1 MRKKISIVVFLFFYI
16 GLFASEN
23 DSLIN
28 NANKQYSE
36 GLYTKAIENYQK
48 VIDKGYT
55 SSELFFNL
63 GNSYFKMNDLPS
75 SILFY
80 ERARRLAPND
90 DDIQFNLKIANSRIP
105 DKIEKVPELFFKQW
119 WNSFYNMFSVNNWA
133 KITIL
138 MFVISLVFIG
148 VFILSKQRRIKIIN
162 FWLGVLF
169 FLVFVFSFSLS
180 YQKYIYS
187 QKHHE
192 AIVFTPTI
200 TIKSSPNFNSVD
212 LFVIHEGSKLII
224 TDKVDDWF
232 EIRIANGGVGWLLQ
246 SSVKII

>member
-1 MRKKISIVVFLFFYI
+1 MKHISIIVFLFFTI

-28 NANKQYSE
+28 IANKKYSE
-36 GLYTKAIENYQK
+36 GLYNEAIENYQK
-48 VIDKGYT
+48 VIDNGYT
-55 SSELFFNL
+55 SSELYFNL

-75 SILFY
+75 SILYY
-80 ERARRLAPND
+80 ERAGRLAPND

-105 DKIEKVPELFFKQW
+105 DKIAKVPELFFKRW

-133 KITIL
+133 KITIFV
-138 MFVISLVFIG
+138 FVITLIFIG
-148 VFILSKQRRIKIIN
+148 VFILSKQRKIKIVG
-162 FWLGVLF
+162 FWLGIFF
-169 FLVFVFSFSLS
+169 FLLSVFSFGLS

-200 TIKSSPNFNSVD
+200 TIKSSPNNNSVD

-224 TDKVDDWF
+224 TDKVNDWY

-246 SSVKII
+246 SSVKVI

>member
-1 MRKKISIVVFLFFYI
+1 MKKYIHIIIILFFTI

-23 DSLIN
+23 DSLIDF
-28 NANKQYSE
+28 ANKKYSE
-36 GLYTKAIENYQK
+36 GLYNEAIENYQK
-48 VIDKGYT
+48 VIDNGYT
-55 SSELFFNL
+55 SSELYFNL

-75 SILFY
+75 SILYY
-80 ERARRLAPND
+80 ERARRLAPNNE
-90 DDIQFNLKIANSRIP
+90 DILFNLKIANSRIP
-105 DKIEKVPELFFKQW
+105 DKIEKVPELFFKRW

-138 MFVISLVFIG
+138 VFVITLICTAF
-148 VFILSKQRRIKIIN
+148 FILSKQRRIKMIG
-162 FWLGVLF
+162 FWLGLLF
-169 FLVFVFSFSLS
+169 LILSVFSFGLS
-180 YQKYIYS
+180 YQKYVYS

-200 TIKSSPNFNSVD
+200 TIKSSPNKNSVD

-224 TDKVDDWF
+224 TDKVDDWY

-246 SSVKII
+246 SSVEII

>member
-1 MRKKISIVVFLFFYI
+1 MKKIVSIVIFLFFTI

-23 DSLIN
+23 DSLIDI
-28 NANKQYSE
+28 ANKKYSE
-36 GLYTKAIENYQK
+36 GLYNEAIENYQI
-48 VIDKGYT
+48 VIDKGYA
-55 SSELFFNL
+55 SSELYFNL

-75 SILFY
+75 SILYY

-90 DDIQFNLKIANSRIP
+90 EDIKFNLKTVNSRIP
-105 DKIEKVPELFFKQW
+105 DKIEKVPELFFKRW

-138 MFVISLVFIG
+138 VFVITLFFTGI
-148 VFILSKQRRIKIIN
+148 FILSKQRGNKIIA
-162 FWLGVLF
+162 FWVG
-169 FLVFVFSFSLS
+169 LVFLLLSVFAFGLS

-200 TIKSSPNFNSVD
+200 TIKSSPDKNSVD
-212 LFVIHEGSKLII
+212 LFVIHEGAKLII
-224 TDKVDDWF
+224 TDKVGDWY
-232 EIRIANGGVGWLLQ
+232 EIRIASGGVGWLPQ
-246 SSVKII
+246 SSVEII